1 MTVAQRPTTSSPLA
15 ATLAAP
21 PRCDSVVC
29 FAAVDWWYHNRG
41 HSECQIMKRLARRVP
56 VLWVNSI
63 GLRAP
68 APGKTELPLRRYAR
82 KIRSTLKGLRRDDSG
97 MHVYSPL
104 FLPRYSPRAIEFNA
118 RILRAQVR
126 FILRRL
132 GARRPALWCTIPT
145 AAPIAEKGP
154 WRARVCNRCDD
165 FGSFPE
171 VNAAVIRPLEQRLL
185 TASDITLFASRGL
198 YEREKDLCRL
208 ARYIGHGVDFDH
220 FATPRRAPLDDASA
234 AILAGLP
241 RPIIGF
247 YGALDDYTIDLDLLV
262 KVAQRFDKAS
272 LLVIGP
278 KAMNIAR
285 LEALPNVRYAG
296 PVPYERLPALA
307 SHFDVALMPWLNNDW
322 IKVCNPIKLKE
333 YLALGFPIVSTRFS
347 ELDPYEHL
355 LYPAD
360 SHDEF
365 LAQITRALSEDNSA
379 LLAARRAAV
388 EGDAWDT
395 LADRCARWLRIA
407 PDAPQILEEQAT

>member
-1 MTVAQRPTTSSPLA
+1 MSTINPSTSSPLA
-15 ATLAAP
+15 AALAVP
-21 PRCDSVVC
+21 PECDSVVC

-68 APGKTELPLRRYAR
+68 APGKTELPVRRYVR
-82 KIRSTLKGLRRDDSG
+82 KLKSTFKGLKRDECG

-104 FLPRYSPRAIEFNA
+104 FLPRYSPSAIEFNA
-118 RILRAQVR
+118 RIVRAQVR
-126 FILRRL
+126 LILRKL

-171 VNAAVIRPLEQRLL
+171 VNPRVIRPLEQRLL

-198 YEREKDLCRL
+198 YEREKDLCRQ

-220 FATPRRAPLDDASA
+220 FARPRNSPLDAESA
-234 AILAGLP
+234 ALIAGLP
-241 RPIIGF
+241 RPFIGF
-247 YGALDDYTIDLDLLV
+247 YGALDDYTIDLDLLI
-262 KVAQRFDKAS
+262 KVAQRFPKAS
-272 LLVIGP
+272 LLIMGP
-278 KAMNIAR
+278 KAMDIRR
-285 LEALPNVRYAG
+285 LEALPNVRYTG
-296 PVPYERLPALA
+296 PVAYDKLPALA

-333 YLALGFPIVSTRFS
+333 YLALGFPIVSTRFN
-347 ELDPYEHL
+347 ELAPYENL
-355 LYPAD
+355 LYAAD
-360 SHDEF
+360 THDQF
-365 LAQITRALSEDNSA
+365 LDQIGRALSEDNPT
-379 LLAARRAAV
+379 LTAARRAAV

-407 PDAPQILEEQAT
+407 HDSPVT